1 MLRKTLQMFGMA
13 VACIAFAACSSNNK
27 IVKYRQDDNS
37 QSPNESKAEKRQDA
51 AQVRVELGQRYM
63 EQGKLEIALDNLKKA
78 LQYAD
83 NYVDA
88 HTVIAVLYERIGN
101 VEEAGMHYKRAV
113 ELAPKSGDTNN
124 NYGQYLCAK
133 GQYDQAQKYYAQ
145 AMRDPFYKTPGV
157 LYANAGICLVDHGG
171 GQRLDE
177 AQLDFR
183 RALEVDPHN
192 ALALFYMAKLLY
204 QKDDFF
210 HARAFI
216 QRFEALGH
224 PDPAALLLARNI
236 EVKLG
241 HADSARAYA
250 DRLRKDFP
258 DSDQTHSL
266 DAVAPKSP

>member
-1 MLRKTLQMFGMA
+1 MRHEVMRGILLAAFCVALTACQSTGGGTRVGDSKT
-13 VACIAFAACSSNNK
+13 
-27 IVKYRQDDNS
+27 
-37 QSPNESKAEKRQDA
+37 EKRQNA
-51 AQVRVELGQRYM
+51 AQIRVELGQQYM
-63 EQGKLEIALDNLKKA
+63 QQGKLELALDNLQKA
-78 LQYAD
+78 LQYD
-83 NYVDA
+83 NNYVDA

-101 VEEAGMHYKRAV
+101 VEEARKHYKRAV

-124 NYGQYLCAK
+124 NYGQFLCAE
-133 GQYDQAQKYYAQ
+133 GQYDEAQKYYAQ
-145 AMRDPFYKTPGV
+145 AMRDPFYKTPAV

-171 GQRLDE
+171 GERIDE
-177 AQLDFR
+177 AITDFR
-183 RALEVDPHN
+183 RALEVDPKN
-192 ALALFYMAKLLY
+192 ALALYYMAKALY
-204 QKDDFF
+204 GKDDFF
-210 HARAFI
+210 RARAFI

-241 HADSARAYA
+241 HADAARGYA

>member
-1 MLRKTLQMFGMA
+1 MLRNTLQMFGMVA
-13 VACIAFAACSSNNK
+13 ACIAFASCSSNNK

-63 EQGKLEIALDNLKKA
+63 EQGKLEIAMDNLQKA
-78 LQYAD
+78 LQYD
-83 NYVDA
+83 DKYVDA

-101 VEEAGMHYKRAV
+101 VEEAGKHYKRAV

-124 NYGQYLCAK
+124 NYGQFLCAA
-133 GQYDQAQKYYAQ
+133 GRYDEAQKYYAQ

-204 QKDDFF
+204 LKNDFF

-216 QRFEALGH
+216 QRFESLGH

-266 DAVAPKSP
+266 DAVAPQSP

>member
-1 MLRKTLQMFGMA
+1 MRHEVLRGICLAAFCVLLT
-13 VACIAFAACSSNNK
+13 ACQSNAGG
-27 IVKYRQDDNS
+27 VRVGD
-37 QSPNESKAEKRQDA
+37 SKAEKRQDA
-51 AQVRVELGQRYM
+51 AQIRVELGQRYM
-63 EQGKLEIALDNLKKA
+63 QQGKLELALENLQKA
-78 LQYAD
+78 LQYDD

-101 VEEAGMHYKRAV
+101 VEEAGKHYKRAV

-124 NYGQYLCAK
+124 NYGQFLCAE
-133 GQYDQAQKYYAQ
+133 GQYDEAQKYYAQ
-145 AMRDPFYKTPGV
+145 AMRDPFYKTPAV
-157 LYANAGICLVDHGG
+157 LYANAGVCLVDHGG
-171 GQRLDE
+171 GLRLDD

-192 ALALFYMAKLLY
+192 ALALYYMAKLLY
-204 QKDDFF
+204 LKNDFF

-216 QRFEALGH
+216 QRFDALGH

-241 HADSARAYA
+241 HADAARSYA

-258 DSDQTHSL
+258 DSEQTHSL